1 MAKVHEITVWARGV
15 IMDKEGRDVINLFAK
30 AAQMDGKHA
39 QAFDNY
45 EDLPDRVLV
54 TVRKYVRLSDE
65 EITHKYVY
73 TNDKPELVVVTEPT
87 IVKGI
92 DVLRGMEPGGTLI
105 INTNRSIDDMLK
117 FIPNAN
123 LLATVAT
130 VDADA
135 ITGVRTIDF
144 SGSEGGVDVS
154 GIGKGIAAP
163 IVGAIAKVTG
173 MIKKENL
180 AKIVSDVSGMERG
193 YNEVTI
199 KHFDMPAR
207 SVPELVTGTA
217 GSKHTTR

>member
-1 MAKVHEITVWARGV
+1 
-15 IMDKEGRDVINLFAK
+15 MDKEARDVANAFAQ
-30 AAQMDGKHA
+30 AAEMEGKFV

-73 TNDKPELVVVTEPT
+73 TNDKPEVVVIVEAT

-92 DVLRGMEPGGTLI
+92 DILRGMEPGGTLI

-117 FIPNAN
+117 FIPNAG

-135 ITGVRTIDF
+135 ITGVRTVDF
-144 SGSEGGVDVS
+144 SGSEGGVDAS

-163 IVGAIAKVTG
+163 IVGALAKVTG
-173 MIKKENL
+173 LIKKESL
-180 AKIVSDVSGMERG
+180 AKFVSDVSGMERG
-193 YNEVTI
+193 YNEVKI
-199 KHFDMPAR
+199 KHFKPTA
-207 SVPELVTGTA
+207 VELVGAAA
-217 GSKHTTR
+217 GSKHK

>member
-15 IMDKEGRDVINLFAK
+15 IMDKEGRDVINIFAQ
-30 AAQMDGKHA
+30 AAQMEGKFA

-65 EITHKYVY
+65 EIEHKYVY
-73 TNDKPELVVVTEPT
+73 TNDKPEVVVVTEAT

-92 DVLRGMEPGGTLI
+92 DVLRGMEKGGTLI
-105 INTNRSIDDMLK
+105 INTSRSIDDMLK

-123 LLATVAT
+123 LLGTVAT
-130 VDADA
+130 VDANA
-135 ITGVRTIDF
+135 ISGVHTVDF
-144 SGSEGGVDVS
+144 SGSEGGVDTS

-173 MIKKENL
+173 LIKKENL

-193 YNEVTI
+193 YNEVKI
-199 KHFDMPAR
+199 KK
-207 SVPELVTGTA
+207 LG
-217 GSKHTTR
+217 

>member
-1 MAKVHEITVWARGV
+1 MAKVHELTVWARGV
-15 IMDKEGRDVINLFAK
+15 LMDKEGRDVINIFAK
-30 AAQMDGKHA
+30 AAQAEGKHA

-73 TNDKPELVVVTEPT
+73 TNDKPEVVVVTEAT

-105 INTNRSIDDMLK
+105 INTNRPIDSMLK
-117 FIPNAN
+117 LLPNAN
-123 LLATVAT
+123 LLKTIAT
-130 VDADA
+130 VDADG
-135 ITGVRTIDF
+135 ITGVRTVDF
-144 SGSEGGVDVS
+144 SGSEGGVDAT

-173 MIKKENL
+173 LIKKESL
-180 AKIVSDVSGMERG
+180 AKIVTDVSGMERG

-199 KHFDMPAR
+199 KHLTPAAA
-207 SVPELVTGTA
+207 ELVGAAA
-217 GSKHTTR
+217 GGKRK

>member
-15 IMDKEGRDVINLFAK
+15 IMDKEGRDVINIFAE
-30 AAQMDGKHA
+30 AAKMEGKHV

-65 EITHKYVY
+65 EIEHKYVY
-73 TNDKPELVVVTEPT
+73 GNDQPEVVVVIEAT

-92 DVLRGMEPGGTLI
+92 DVLLGMKKGGTLI
-105 INTNRSIDDMLK
+105 INTNRSIDSMLK

-123 LLATVAT
+123 LLATIAT
-130 VDADA
+130 VDADG

-144 SGSEGGVDVS
+144 SGSEGGVDTS

-163 IVGAIAKVTG
+163 IVGAMAKVTG

-180 AKIVSDVSGMERG
+180 AKVVSDVSGMERG
-193 YNEVTI
+193 YKEVKI
-199 KHFDMPAR
+199 KK
-207 SVPELVTGTA
+207 LG
-217 GSKHTTR
+217 

>member
-15 IMDKEGRDVINLFAK
+15 IMDKEGRDVINIFAQ
-30 AAQMDGKHA
+30 AAQMEGKFV

-65 EITHKYVY
+65 EIEHKYVY
-73 TNDKPELVVVTEPT
+73 TNDEPEVVVIAEAT

-92 DVLRGMEPGGTLI
+92 DILRGMKKGGTLI
-105 INTNRSIDDMLK
+105 VNTNRTAEEILK
-117 FIPNAN
+117 FIPNAD
-123 LLATVAT
+123 LLATIAT
-130 VDADA
+130 VDADT

-144 SGSEGGVDVS
+144 SGSEGGVDAS

-193 YNEVTI
+193 YNEVKI
-199 KHFDMPAR
+199 KK
-207 SVPELVTGTA
+207 LG
-217 GSKHTTR
+217 

>member
-1 MAKVHEITVWARGV
+1 MAKVREITVWARGV
-15 IMDKEGRDVINLFAK
+15 LQDKEARDVINVFAK
-30 AAQMDGKHA
+30 AAQAEGKHA

-73 TNDKPELVVVTEPT
+73 TNDKPEVVVIAEPT

-105 INTNRSIDDMLK
+105 INTNRSIEAMLK
-117 FIPNAN
+117 FIPNAGV
-123 LLATVAT
+123 LATVAT
-130 VDADA
+130 VDADG
-135 ITGVRTIDF
+135 ISGVRTVDF
-144 SGSEGGVDVS
+144 SGSEGGADAA

-173 MIKKENL
+173 LVKKESV
-180 AKIVSDVSGMERG
+180 AKFVADVSGMERG
-193 YNEVTI
+193 FKEVKI
-199 KHFDMPAR
+199 QHFKPTTKPTAAKELTGAAR
-207 SVPELVTGTA
+207 
-217 GSKHTTR
+217 H

>member
-15 IMDKEGRDVINLFAK
+15 LMDKEGRDVINIFAK
-30 AAQMDGKHA
+30 AAQMEGKHA

-65 EITHKYVY
+65 EIEHKYVY
-73 TNDKPELVVVTEPT
+73 TNDKPEVVVVAEAT
-87 IVKGI
+87 IIKGI

-117 FIPNAN
+117 FIPNAH
-123 LLATVAT
+123 LLSTIAT

-144 SGSEGGVDVS
+144 SGSEGGVDS
-154 GIGKGIAAP
+154 TGIGKGIAAP
-163 IVGAIAKVTG
+163 IVGAMAKVTG

-193 YNEVTI
+193 YNEVKI
-199 KHFDMPAR
+199 QKLALKAPA
-207 SVPELVTGTA
+207 VPELA
-217 GSKHTTR
+217 GAARGKR

>member
-15 IMDKEGRDVINLFAK
+15 LMDKEGRDVINIFAK
-30 AAQMDGKHA
+30 AAQMEGKHA

-65 EITHKYVY
+65 EIEHKYVY
-73 TNDKPELVVVTEPT
+73 TNDKPEVVVVAEAT
-87 IVKGI
+87 IIKGI

-117 FIPNAN
+117 FIPNAH
-123 LLATVAT
+123 LLSTIAT

-144 SGSEGGVDVS
+144 SGSEGGVDS
-154 GIGKGIAAP
+154 TGIGKGIAAP
-163 IVGAIAKVTG
+163 IVGAMAKVTG

-193 YNEVTI
+193 YNEVKI
-199 KHFDMPAR
+199 QKLALKAPA
-207 SVPELVTGTA
+207 VPELVGA
-217 GSKHTTR
+217 ARGKR

>member
-15 IMDKEGRDVINLFAK
+15 LMDKEVRDVINIFPK
-30 AAQMDGKHA
+30 AAQAKGKHA

-73 TNDKPELVVVTEPT
+73 TNDKPEVVVICEAT

-105 INTNRSIDDMLK
+105 INTNRSIDSMLK
-117 FIPNAN
+117 LLPNAN
-123 LLATVAT
+123 LLATIAT

-135 ITGVRTIDF
+135 ITGVRTVDF
-144 SGSEGGVDVS
+144 SGSEGGVDTT

-163 IVGAIAKVTG
+163 ITGAIAKVTG
-173 MIKKENL
+173 LIKKESL

-193 YNEVTI
+193 YNEVKI
-199 KHFDMPAR
+199 QHLKPA
-207 SVPELVTGTA
+207 VAELVAAA
-217 GSKHTTR
+217 GSKHK

>member
-1 MAKVHEITVWARGV
+1 MAKVREITVWARGV
-15 IMDKEGRDVINLFAK
+15 TMDKEGRDVINIFAE
-30 AAQMDGKHA
+30 AAQMEGKHV

-54 TVRKYVRLSDE
+54 TVRKYVRISDE
-65 EITHKYVY
+65 EIEHKYLY
-73 TNDKPELVVVTEPT
+73 GNDHPEVVVVIEPT

-92 DVLRGMEPGGTLI
+92 NVLRGMSKGGTLI

-117 FIPNAN
+117 FIPNAD

-144 SGSEGGVDVS
+144 SGSEGGVDTS

-163 IVGAIAKVTG
+163 MVGAMAKVTG
-173 MIKKENL
+173 MAKKANL

-193 YNEVTI
+193 YNEVKI
-199 KHFDMPAR
+199 RK
-207 SVPELVTGTA
+207 LN
-217 GSKHTTR
+217 

>member
-1 MAKVHEITVWARGV
+1 MAKVREITVWTRGV
-15 IMDKEGRDVINLFAK
+15 TMDKEGRDVINLFAQ

-54 TVRKYVRLSDE
+54 TTRKYVRLSDE
-65 EITHKYVY
+65 EIEHKYVY
-73 TNDKPELVVVTEPT
+73 TNDKPEVVVVIEPT
-87 IVKGI
+87 IIKGI
-92 DVLRGMEPGGTLI
+92 DILRGMAKGGTLV

-117 FIPNAN
+117 FIPNAD
-123 LLATVAT
+123 LLGTIAT

-144 SGSEGGVDVS
+144 SGSEGGVDTA

-163 IVGAIAKVTG
+163 IVGAVAKVTG

-180 AKIVSDVSGMERG
+180 AKVASDVSGMERG
-193 YNEVTI
+193 YNEVKI
-199 KHFDMPAR
+199 RK
-207 SVPELVTGTA
+207 LG
-217 GSKHTTR
+217 

>member
-1 MAKVHEITVWARGV
+1 MAKVREITVWTRGV
-15 IMDKEGRDVINLFAK
+15 TMDKEGRDVINLFAQ
-30 AAQMDGKHA
+30 AAQMEGKHA

-65 EITHKYVY
+65 EIEHKYVY
-73 TNDKPELVVVTEPT
+73 TNDHPEVVVVIEPT

-92 DVLRGMEPGGTLI
+92 DILRGMEKGGTLI

-117 FIPNAN
+117 FIPNKD
-123 LLATVAT
+123 LIGTIAT

-144 SGSEGGVDVS
+144 SGSEGGVDTA

-163 IVGAIAKVTG
+163 IVGAVAKVTG
-173 MIKKENL
+173 MIKKESL
-180 AKIVSDVSGMERG
+180 AKVAGDVSGMERG
-193 YNEVTI
+193 YNEV
-199 KHFDMPAR
+199 KVR
-207 SVPELVTGTA
+207 KLN
-217 GSKHTTR
+217 

>member
-15 IMDKEGRDVINLFAK
+15 IMDKEGRDVINIFAE
-30 AAQMDGKHA
+30 AAKMEGKHV

-54 TVRKYVRLSDE
+54 TVRKYVRFSDE
-65 EITHKYVY
+65 EIEHKYIY
-73 TNDKPELVVVTEPT
+73 HNENPEVVVITEAT

-92 DVLRGMEPGGTLI
+92 DVLLGMKKGGTLI
-105 INTNRSIDDMLK
+105 INTNRSIDSMLK

-123 LLATVAT
+123 LLGTIAT
-130 VDADA
+130 VDADG
-135 ITGVRTIDF
+135 ITGVRTVDF

-163 IVGAIAKVTG
+163 IVGAMAKVTG

-180 AKIVSDVSGMERG
+180 AKIVNDVSGMERG
-193 YNEVTI
+193 YKEVKI
-199 KHFDMPAR
+199 KK
-207 SVPELVTGTA
+207 LG
-217 GSKHTTR
+217 

>member
-15 IMDKEGRDVINLFAK
+15 LMDKEGRDVINIFAK
-30 AAQMDGKHA
+30 AAQAEGKHA

-73 TNDKPELVVVTEPT
+73 TNDKPEVVVVAEAT

-105 INTNRSIDDMLK
+105 INTNRSIDSMLK
-117 FIPNAN
+117 LLPNAQ
-123 LLATVAT
+123 LLKTIAT
-130 VDADA
+130 VDADG
-135 ITGVRTIDF
+135 ITGVRTVDF
-144 SGSEGGVDVS
+144 SGSEGGVDAS
-154 GIGKGIAAP
+154 GIGRGIAAP

-173 MIKKENL
+173 LIKKESL

-199 KHFDMPAR
+199 RHLTPAAA
-207 SVPELVTGTA
+207 ELVGAAA
-217 GSKHTTR
+217 GGKRK

>member
-15 IMDKEGRDVINLFAK
+15 LMDKEGRDVINIFAK
-30 AAQMDGKHA
+30 AAQAEGKHA

-73 TNDKPELVVVTEPT
+73 TNDKPEVVVICEAT

-92 DVLRGMEPGGTLI
+92 DILRGMEPGGTLI
-105 INTNRSIDDMLK
+105 INTNRSIDAMLK
-117 FIPNAN
+117 FIPNSH
-123 LLATVAT
+123 LLKTIAT

-135 ITGVRTIDF
+135 ITGVRTVDF
-144 SGSEGGVDVS
+144 SGSEGGVDAS

-173 MIKKENL
+173 LIKKESL

-199 KHFDMPAR
+199 KHLTPAAAE
-207 SVPELVTGTA
+207 VVGAAA
-217 GSKHTTR
+217 GGKRK

>member
-65 EITHKYVY
+65 EIEHKYVY
-73 TNDKPELVVVTEPT
+73 TNDKPEVVVVTEAT

-123 LLATVAT
+123 LLATIAT
-130 VDADA
+130 VDADS

-144 SGSEGGVDVS
+144 SGSEGGVDVT

-173 MIKKENL
+173 LIKKDHL
-180 AKIVSDVSGMERG
+180 AKVVSDVSGMERG
-193 YNEVTI
+193 YNEVKI
-199 KHFDMPAR
+199 KHFATVAPATH
-207 SVPELVTGTA
+207 ELVGGTA
-217 GSKHTTR
+217 GNQHK

>member
-1 MAKVHEITVWARGV
+1 MAKVHELTVWARGV
-15 IMDKEGRDVINLFAK
+15 LQDKEGRDVINIFAK
-30 AAQMDGKHA
+30 AAQAEGKHA

-73 TNDKPELVVVTEPT
+73 TNDKPEVVVICEAT

-105 INTNRSIDDMLK
+105 INTNRSIDFMLK
-117 FIPNAN
+117 LLPNAN
-123 LLATVAT
+123 LLATIAT

-135 ITGVRTIDF
+135 ITGVRTVDF
-144 SGSEGGVDVS
+144 SGSEGGVDAT

-173 MIKKENL
+173 LIKKESL
-180 AKIVSDVSGMERG
+180 AKVVSDVSGMERG
-193 YNEVTI
+193 FNEVKI
-199 KHFDMPAR
+199 KHLKPAAA
-207 SVPELVTGTA
+207 ELVGAAA
-217 GSKHTTR
+217 GSKHSK